1 MVLDG
6 KFSQEYPATSEFL
19 NVLFMVLHFSE
30 YTLITF
36 LIFNVASYADD
47 TALYSKCDQE
57 SDLWKQ
63 LALASALESDLQNVG
78 GRNCQSF
85 PYENHSKCYKKLA

>member
-36 LIFNVASYADD
+36 LMILSLMLLVMLMILLS
-47 TALYSKCDQE
+47 TLS
-57 SDLWKQ
+57 
-63 LALASALESDLQNVG
+63 VI
-78 GRNCQSF
+78 RNRICGS
-85 PYENHSKCYKKLA
+85 N